1 MKAAYIGV
9 QPYFIGIVFEAPFF
23 VCVCLFR
30 FLSSH
35 GNSTI
40 DIGPCVHFRWKW
52 NMHMIHYMSLTHK

>member
-9 QPYFIGIVFEAPFF
+9 QPYFIGIVLGFF
-23 VCVCLFR
+23 FLSLSLSR

-35 GNSTI
+35 DNSTI